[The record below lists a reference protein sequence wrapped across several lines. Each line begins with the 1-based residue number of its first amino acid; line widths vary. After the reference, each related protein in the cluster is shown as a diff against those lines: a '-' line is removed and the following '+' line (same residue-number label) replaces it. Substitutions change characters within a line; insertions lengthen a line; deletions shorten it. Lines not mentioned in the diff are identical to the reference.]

1 MADETRT
8 LLAEIAAAFEAWNR
22 SAERLEALGAEMRQ
36 LADTL
41 DAGLAD
47 AEAELQEWF

>member
-1 MADETRT
+1 MTDETRI
-8 LLAEIAAAFEAWNR
+8 LFAEIDQAVEAWNR
-22 SAERLEALGAEMRQ
+22 SAERLEALAAEMRQ

-47 AEAELQEWF
+47 SQAELQEWF